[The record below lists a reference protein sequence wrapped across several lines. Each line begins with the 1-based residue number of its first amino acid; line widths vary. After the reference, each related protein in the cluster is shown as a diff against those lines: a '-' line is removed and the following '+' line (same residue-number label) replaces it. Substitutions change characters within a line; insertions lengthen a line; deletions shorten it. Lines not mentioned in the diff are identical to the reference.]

1 VRHLVDLIGR
11 AAQPWGYV
19 VVFLTVTLEASASVG
34 LIFPGETALLVG
46 GFLASQH
53 KLNLWMLMVLGVA
66 GAVIGDSIGY
76 EVGRHLGGRLQQSRL
91 GRKVGD
97 ERWERARDTLR
108 RYGGRAVL
116 IGRWVG
122 VLRALV
128 PAAAGDSGLPYG
140 TFLVWNVA
148 GRSCGR
154 RPSSPWGT
162 SPATRGSRLTGPWAG
177 DRS

>member
-1 VRHLVDLIGR
+1 VRHPVDLIGR

-19 VVFLTVTLEASASVG
+19 VVFLTVTLEASAFVG

-108 RYGGRAVL
+108 RYGGKAVL

-128 PAAAGDSGLPYG
+128 PPRQATPACRTAPS
-140 TFLVWNVA
+140 
-148 GRSCGR
+148 SCGTWPGARVGADR
-154 RPSSPWGT
+154 RHPGV
-162 SPATRGSRLTGPWAG
+162 RRRQLVGAG
-177 DRS
+177 